1 MNVALGAWR
10 TAGQVGNS
18 GFAGFDHVYLRKFT
32 SSLSHILHLGT
43 GDKNTVC
50 LIGL

>member
-10 TAGQVGNS
+10 MVGQVGNS
-18 GFAGFDHVYLRKFT
+18 GFAGIDHVYLRKFT
-32 SSLSHILHLGT
+32 SSLSHILHLGN

-50 LIGL
+50 LTGL